1 MSFNTGSSEK
11 MRIDNSGHVAIGSP
25 SSLSP
30 WRTTDSVVQIG
41 TRTSVTQLSVD
52 THLTNNGYF
61 SQTSGWFAQDTA
73 KCSNYYQSD
82 GLHVWR
88 VAGTTTASASIAWTE
103 AMRIDNTGNVF
114 IGRVGG
120 AGATDH
126 GFQFYNTGEVYQFGS
141 ATGNSDLH
149 RWYNGSGTKVAYLQG
164 DGDLVITGTYSPSDE
179 RLKENIVDA
188 PAGNI
193 DDLKVR
199 SFDWKADGEH
209 QKYGFIAQ
217 ELNSVA
223 PYAVN
228 EGETEEDMLAVN
240 YAALVPMLVKEI
252 QDLKLELQK
261 IKDTI

>member
-1 MSFNTGSSEK
+1 MQGVGNNGYMVNYNDGGVLAFFTAETGNNTTER
-11 MRIDNSGHVAIGSP
+11 MRIDG
-25 SSLSP
+25 
-30 WRTTDSVVQIG
+30 
-41 TRTSVTQLSVD
+41 
-52 THLTNNGYF
+52 
-61 SQTSGWFAQDTA
+61 
-73 KCSNYYQSD
+73 
-82 GLHVWR
+82 
-88 VAGTTTASASIAWTE
+88 
-103 AMRIDNTGNVF
+103 TGNVF
-114 IGRVGG
+114 IGRTS
-120 AGATDH
+120 AANAATNH
-126 GFQFYNTGEVYQFGS
+126 GLQFYNTGEVYQFGS
-141 ATGNSDLH
+141 ATGNSDLY